1 MASTSATN
9 ELLIE
14 KSSKMW
20 DALRKAQRAVYL
32 IGQDVKKIQS
42 KVAELNRPVA
52 LEQAQEECYT
62 FRLQLTDQ
70 TYHKAVTSIK
80 KVMQSGGTCVVS
92 RTGENS
98 SLHIHSSFPIDVL
111 LQKLKLS
118 KGDVKVE
125 QQAAF
130 FFNVLGLTGEGEQ
143 AIEEALNCN
152 ALGGFVNAAAVSG
165 AMLVLFTKPSIIR
178 SPDVLP
184 ELFTVALSFDRHHCP
199 LSRVLPLSKPYKLGV
214 YGMWCSTQTLFT
226 IKAALEEKLG
236 DMGLISVMTNP
247 HGRTIS
253 VYVQGLEN
261 AIKGRSKLVSI
272 VKGLGYRCA
281 PKNNR
286 VLLFDTFGPHVANL
300 HKEVKVDA
308 ARSNAAQYQEALDP
322 QIATPD
328 PDQSLL
334 RTSVLNT
341 LRNLGYAASVTGC
354 AEIVFN
360 LHGVKCVNCAGKIRQ
375 AIQQGPQKHLSGYLN
390 LFRNQLTVKTSDD
403 AVEDSIAQIVK
414 ALRAIKVHAEPL
426 RVAHDVSDEPDPA
439 TEEEYSIL
447 RRLTGKVLLRKDI
460 GEGDL
465 EAFSDDSDAL
475 RSMNSPITTAAF
487 HVTGLTCQSCALL
500 LRGTLKTVLQGIT
513 SCAIDFASRT
523 LYVSYGSE
531 AISPDEIREKL
542 ASLGHSAALLQE
554 GEDLKLKLTDTL
566 WANENAAVPTEDEKT
581 QAMLD
586 SQLLLYE
593 LQPQPI
599 ASQPL
604 LELKHYASL
613 EETGVEVQGAVSG
626 SSVPT
631 YHHVTTLPIK
641 LLQDPKDPKNLP
653 VYISVF
659 SQAAG
664 DRDALDDDDDAKAKG
679 ILDTSN
685 EAFFLVVQSPSLFSK
700 DAQNLS
706 PRAPG
711 LDYLEP
717 PTLHFAHQWTF
728 WFDVTVDT
736 KEKNAEDSLRELGTF
751 STIQEFWRY
760 WNNMCVSH
768 LTDGCNLRLFRH
780 DIQPTWEHPKNR
792 NGGRWSARSLGKGRR
807 FKLWTE
813 VVLSLL
819 GEQLQDNSEH
829 QVCGICLSSKPGGDR
844 IEVWVDGG
852 HETPDSGDN
861 KAGDTMDE
869 LLRKMLFPD
878 EDKKYFF
885 YQSHLDYIEQRKTQR
900 GGRRAKARKQNQ
912 GDGGFDQDRAEEPR
926 PRYYQDYDYTPP
938 GVAQGYLGTS
948 SAAYRPGYGGADMR
962 SSGVLSGV
970 AGPRPAH
977 HMPPRPYGPPQAH
990 PAAAYYG
997 GKGHSAYPK
1006 PQYPAYQSYMGGY
1019 GAHLGHGGKGGHSPF
1034 MHMQQQQPQRPPY
1047 MSGPPTMTPGEA
1059 DNILAMHSMSG
1070 SGLSAPEPPPWSVD
1084 ISKNV
1089 APPSSEG
1096 DKGEEEED
1104 FDPTAVGMEVGQ
1116 LLEELHLEQYVPV
1129 MMQKGYEDW
1138 TSMQELSET
1147 DLVEM
1152 GFKPGH
1158 RKRLLASLRSG
1169 H

>member
-1 MASTSATN
+1 MPAN
-9 ELLIE
+9 DLLVE
-14 KSSKMW
+14 KSTKMW

-32 IGQDVKKIQS
+32 IGQDVKKIQC

-92 RTGENS
+92 RAGESS
-98 SLHIHSSFPIDVL
+98 SLHIHSSFPIDAL

-130 FFNVLGLTGEGEQ
+130 FFNVLGLTAEGEQ
-143 AIEEALNCN
+143 IIEEAFNCN
-152 ALGGFVNAAAVSG
+152 ALGGFINAAAVSG
-165 AMLVLFTKPSIIR
+165 ATLAVFTKPTVMR

-184 ELFTVALSFDRHHCP
+184 ELFTVSLSFDRHHCP
-199 LSRVLPLSKPYKLGV
+199 LSRALPLSKPYKLGV
-214 YGMWCSTQTLFT
+214 FGMWCTTQTLFT

-236 DMGLISVMTNP
+236 DIGLISVVTNP
-247 HGRTIS
+247 YGRAIA

-261 AIKGRSKLVSI
+261 ALKGRSKLVSI

-300 HKEVKVDA
+300 HKEVKVDT

-334 RTSVLNT
+334 RTSILNT
-341 LRNLGYAASVTGC
+341 LRNLGYAATVTGC
-354 AEIVFN
+354 AEVVFN

-375 AIQQGPQKHLSGYLN
+375 AIQQGPHKHLSGYLN

-403 AVEDSIAQIVK
+403 AVEDAIAQIAK
-414 ALRAIKVHAEPL
+414 ALRAIKVQADPV
-426 RVAHDVSDEPDPA
+426 RVSHDVSDEPDPV

-447 RRLTGKVLLRKDI
+447 RRLSGKVLLRKDI
-460 GEGDL
+460 GEENI

-475 RSMNSPITTAAF
+475 RSMNCPITTAAF

-566 WANENAAVPTEDEKT
+566 WANENAAIPTEDEKT

-586 SQLLLYE
+586 SQLLLHE

-599 ASQPL
+599 TPQPM
-604 LELKHYASL
+604 LEEKHYAPL
-613 EETGVEVQGAVSG
+613 EETGVEVSASASG

-631 YHHVTTLPIK
+631 FHHVATLPIK

-653 VYISVF
+653 VYSSVF
-659 SQAAG
+659 SQAAS
-664 DRDALDDDDDAKAKG
+664 DRDGLDDEDEAKSKVPH
-679 ILDTSN
+679 DTLN
-685 EAFFLVVQSPSLFSK
+685 EAFFLVLQSPSLFSK
-700 DAQNLS
+700 DAQNISL
-706 PRAPG
+706 RAPG

-717 PTLHFAHQWTF
+717 PMLHFAHQWTF

-751 STIQEFWRY
+751 STVQEFWKY
-760 WNNMCVSH
+760 WTNLCISH

-852 HETPDSGDN
+852 HESQDNGGD
-861 KAGDTMDE
+861 KEVAGDTMDE
-869 LLRKMLFPD
+869 ILRKMLFPD

-912 GDGGFDQDRAEEPR
+912 GDGTFDQERSEEPR
-926 PRYYQDYDYTPP
+926 PRYYQDYDYTPTA
-938 GVAQGYLGTS
+938 AQGYLGS
-948 SAAYRPGYGGADMR
+948 SSTAYRSGYGGGDMR
-962 SSGVLSGV
+962 SSGVLP
-970 AGPRPAH
+970 GPRPSH
-977 HMPPRPYGPPQAH
+977 HMPPRAYPPPQTH
-990 PAAAYYG
+990 PAYYG
-997 GKGHSAYPK
+997 GKGGYHPK
-1006 PQYPAYQSYMGGY
+1006 PQYPSYQPYMGY
-1019 GAHLGHGGKGGHSPF
+1019 PPHMGHGGKGAPSAAHSPF
-1034 MHMQQQQPQRPPY
+1034 MHMQRQF
-1047 MSGPPTMTPGEA
+1047 MSSPPTMTPGEA

-1084 ISKNV
+1084 VAKNV
-1089 APPSSEG
+1089 TATDSEAE
-1096 DKGEEEED
+1096 KGEEED
-1104 FDPTAVGMEVGQ
+1104 FDPTSVGMEVGQ